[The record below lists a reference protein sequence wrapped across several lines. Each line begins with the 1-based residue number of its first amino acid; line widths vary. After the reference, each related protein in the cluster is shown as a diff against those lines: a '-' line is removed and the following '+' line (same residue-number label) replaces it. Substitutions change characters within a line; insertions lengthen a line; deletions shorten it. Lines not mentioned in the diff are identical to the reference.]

1 MERRI
6 FIAILLAALVMY
18 GWQVLFPPPVLPDR
32 AATQQTQPAPAASP
46 APAAPPAAAAPAPAA
61 ASAVPEAITSEAA
74 EREIVVETATVQAVL
89 TNRGGRLLHW
99 RLKDYRDGGDPVDL
113 VPSNLPADQ
122 PKPFSLQV
130 DDPQVTQRLNDA
142 IYRVTGD
149 VNGRVDAAQNGTVT
163 FEFQDASGLHAR
175 KEFRF
180 DPRNFVVVF
189 SADVMNGAQALNPG
203 IAWGP
208 GLSDAGATSGGGSFF
223 TGNYVQPPQAIYHL
237 AGDVER
243 LSLSDVT
250 ELPVHEGQFRFAG

>member
-74 EREIVVETATVQAVL
+74 EREIVVETATTQAIL

-99 RLKDYRDGGDPVDL
+99 RLKDYRDSAGEPVDL
-113 VPSNLPADQ
+113 VPSALPPDQ
-122 PKPFSLQV
+122 PTPFSLRVEDEATTRQ
-130 DDPQVTQRLNDA
+130 LNTG

-149 VNGRVDAAQNGTVT
+149 AAGRVEAQNAEGTLV
-163 FEFQDASGLHAR
+163 FEFEDASGLRAR
-175 KEFRF
+175 KEFR
-180 DPRNFVVVF
+180 
-189 SADVMNGAQALNPG
+189 
-203 IAWGP
+203 
-208 GLSDAGATSGGGSFF
+208 
-223 TGNYVQPPQAIYHL
+223 
-237 AGDVER
+237 
-243 LSLSDVT
+243 
-250 ELPVHEGQFRFAG
+250 